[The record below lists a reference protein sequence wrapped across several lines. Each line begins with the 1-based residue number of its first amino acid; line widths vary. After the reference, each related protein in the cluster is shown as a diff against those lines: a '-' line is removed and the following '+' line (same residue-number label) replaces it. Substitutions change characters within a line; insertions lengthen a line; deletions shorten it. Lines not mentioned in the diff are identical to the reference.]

1 MALFDMQPPEKPE
14 TFEAVLVPLRDIV
27 VFPRANAP
35 LFMEEFLLEGVEDLN
50 EEGFDVVAV
59 AQRSADIDEPEP
71 DDLFTIGTLIE
82 PMNVLRLPEGGVS
95 VLVQGLW
102 RVRIKEFLPPR
113 NGFLMARVETIPEPE
128 VEKTREV
135 QALIRLALSL
145 YEKYVMLRELPEGLY
160 NLAYNISEPGWLA
173 DFLAANIDLPVADRQ
188 QLLEIINPVERLQ
201 RLNVLLA
208 SELELLELQD
218 HLHHQVQEEMDK
230 TQREYF
236 LREQLRVIQRE
247 LGERDPFLGEAEELR
262 QRIMESPMPDT
273 VREKALK
280 ELRRLEA
287 MPPMVPEVGIIRTY
301 LDWLLELPWGAP
313 PPDEIDL
320 KKAAEVLDQNHYALQ
335 KAKERILEYLAV
347 RQLAGDKMPSP
358 ILCFVGPPGT
368 GKTSL
373 GRSIAEALGRRFVR
387 VSLGGVRDEAEIR
400 GHRRT
405 YIGAMPGRIIQGMR
419 NAGVVNPVFMLDEID
434 KLGYD
439 FRGDPAS
446 ALLEVLDP
454 EQNREYSDHYL
465 EVPYDLS
472 NVFFITTANVLYT
485 IPPALLDRME
495 VIEFPGYTED
505 EKVAIAMNFLI
516 PRQKEAHG
524 LGRYDVRIS
533 EKAVRR
539 IIREYTNEAGVRNL
553 ERTIASIF
561 RKLARRYAEGE
572 HLLRLVTD
580 RRLPHWLGPPQ
591 YTFGVA
597 EREDEVGVATG
608 VAVTEAGGDLL
619 SIEVSVMP
627 GKGNLTLTGQLGE
640 VMQESAQAALTYA
653 RAHADELGI
662 DIDDFDKIDIHIH
675 VPEGAIPKDGPS
687 AGITMATALISALTG
702 RKVACDVAMTG
713 EITLRG
719 RVLPIGGLKEKALAA
734 HRAGLKTLIIPKGNE
749 KDLVEVP
756 ANVRRRLNIVL
767 VERMEQVLDIAL
779 RPPEPDEEEDEEE
792 IELAQDL

>member
-1 MALFDMQPPEKPE
+1 MEDLFHVPDEPIE
-14 TFEAVLVPLRDIV
+14 FDAVLVPLRDIV
-27 VFPRANAP
+27 VFPRTSTP
-35 LFMEEFLLEGVEDLN
+35 LFMEEALLDAVQNLAEEDL
-50 EEGFDVVAV
+50 DVVAV
-59 AQRSADIDEPEP
+59 AQRDEEIDTPTP
-71 DDLFTIGTLIE
+71 DDIFQIGTGIE
-82 PMNVLRLPEGGVS
+82 PMHMLRLPEGGVS
-95 VLVQGLW
+95 VMVQGLW
-102 RVRIKEFLPPR
+102 RVRIKEFLPER
-113 NGFLMARVETIPEPE
+113 DGLMIARVESIPEPE
-128 VEKTREV
+128 VENTQNVR
-135 QALIRLALSL
+135 ALVRLAHSL
-145 YEKYVMLRELPEGLY
+145 YEKYVALRDLPEDLF
-160 NLAYNISEPGWLA
+160 NLAYNIAEPGWLA
-173 DFLAANIDLPVADRQ
+173 DFIASSIDLSVHDRQ
-188 QLLEIINPVERLQ
+188 HLLELLDPLDRLQ
-201 RLNVLLA
+201 RVNVLLS

-218 HLHHQVQEEMDK
+218 RLHHQVQEEMDK

-236 LREQLRVIQRE
+236 LREQLRIIQRE
-247 LGERDPFLGEAEELR
+247 LGERDPFIGEAEELR
-262 QRIMESPMPDT
+262 QRIMESPMPEM

-287 MPPMVPEVGIIRTY
+287 MPPVVPEVGIIRTY
-301 LDWLLELPWGAP
+301 LDWLLDLPWGEP
-313 PPDEIDL
+313 PPEEIDL
-320 KKAAEVLDQNHYALQ
+320 KKAAKVLDQNHYALQ

-347 RQLAGDKMPSP
+347 RQLAGSKMPSP

-472 NVFFITTANVLYT
+472 NVFFITTANVLHT

-495 VIEFPGYTED
+495 IIEFPGYTED

-524 LGRYDVRIS
+524 LERYKVRIS

-539 IIREYTNEAGVRNL
+539 IIREYTSEAGVRNL
-553 ERTIASIF
+553 ERAIASIF

-572 HLLRLVTD
+572 HPLRLVTD

-653 RAHADELGI
+653 RAHAEELGI
-662 DIDDFDKIDIHIH
+662 EIDDFDKIDIHIH

-687 AGITMATALISALTG
+687 AGITMATALVSALTG

-734 HRAGLKTLIIPKGNE
+734 HRAGLKTLLIPKGNE
-749 KDLVEVP
+749 KDLVDIP
-756 ANVRRRLNIVL
+756 NNVRRRLNIVL
-767 VERMEQVLDIAL
+767 VERMEQVLDRAL
-779 RPPEPDEEEDEEE
+779 RPPESDEEDEAV
-792 IELAQDL
+792 ELAHDL

>member
-1 MALFDMQPPEKPE
+1 MNIMEDLFHVPDEPIE
-14 TFEAVLVPLRDIV
+14 FDAVLVPLRDIV
-27 VFPRANAP
+27 VFPRTSTP
-35 LFMEEFLLEGVEDLN
+35 LFMEEALLDAVQNLAEEDL
-50 EEGFDVVAV
+50 DVVAV
-59 AQRSADIDEPEP
+59 AQRDEEIDTPTP
-71 DDLFTIGTLIE
+71 DDIFQIGTGIE
-82 PMNVLRLPEGGVS
+82 PMHMLRLPEGGVS
-95 VLVQGLW
+95 VMVQGLW
-102 RVRIKEFLPPR
+102 RVRIKEFLPER
-113 NGFLMARVETIPEPE
+113 DGLMIARVESIPEPE
-128 VEKTREV
+128 VENTQNVR
-135 QALIRLALSL
+135 ALVRLAHSL
-145 YEKYVMLRELPEGLY
+145 YEKYVALRDLPEDLF
-160 NLAYNISEPGWLA
+160 NLAYNIAEPGWLA
-173 DFLAANIDLPVADRQ
+173 DFIASSIDLSVHDRQ
-188 QLLEIINPVERLQ
+188 HLLELLDPLDRLQ
-201 RLNVLLA
+201 RVNVLLS

-218 HLHHQVQEEMDK
+218 RLHHQVQEEMDK

-236 LREQLRVIQRE
+236 LREQLRIIQRE
-247 LGERDPFLGEAEELR
+247 LGERDPFIGEAEELR
-262 QRIMESPMPDT
+262 QRIMESPMPEM

-287 MPPMVPEVGIIRTY
+287 MPPVVPEVGIIRTY
-301 LDWLLELPWGAP
+301 LDWLLDLPWGEP
-313 PPDEIDL
+313 PPEEIDL
-320 KKAAEVLDQNHYALQ
+320 KKAAKVLDQNHYALQ

-347 RQLAGDKMPSP
+347 RQLAGSKMPSP

-472 NVFFITTANVLYT
+472 NVFFITTANVLHT

-495 VIEFPGYTED
+495 IIEFPGYTED

-524 LGRYDVRIS
+524 LERYKVRIS

-539 IIREYTNEAGVRNL
+539 IIREYTSEAGVRNL
-553 ERTIASIF
+553 ERAIASIF

-572 HLLRLVTD
+572 HPLRLVTD

-653 RAHADELGI
+653 RAHAEELGI
-662 DIDDFDKIDIHIH
+662 EIDDFDKIDIHIH

-687 AGITMATALISALTG
+687 AGITMATALVSALTG

-734 HRAGLKTLIIPKGNE
+734 HRAGLKTLLIPKGNE
-749 KDLVEVP
+749 KDLVDIP
-756 ANVRRRLNIVL
+756 NNVRRRLNIVL
-767 VERMEQVLDIAL
+767 VERMEQVLDRAL
-779 RPPEPDEEEDEEE
+779 RPPESDEEDEAV
-792 IELAQDL
+792 ELAHDL